1 MEPSS
6 SEPQSQAVYQRAM
19 QQIRALLA
27 FTHLKKDRE
36 PAMVCEGL
44 FLGSIGTAMS
54 KETLERLGVSHV
66 LTVADSIK
74 PPFPT
79 FFTYKVI
86 AILDSPTC
94 NISVF
99 LQESFEFIESAL
111 EAGHKVLVHW

>member
-6 SEPQSQAVYQRAM
+6 SEPQSQAVAQTAM

-27 FTHLKKDRE
+27 FTRIKRDRE
-36 PAMVCEGL
+36 PALICEGL
-44 FLGSIGTAMS
+44 FLGSISTAMS
-54 KETLERLGVSHV
+54 KETLERHEISHV
-66 LTVADSIK
+66 LTVADRIK
-74 PPFPT
+74 PVFPT
-79 FFTYKVI
+79 LYTYKVL